1 MVATEFIK
9 NGRPDASTAKNV
21 IAAARKESLL
31 LLGCGTFGN
40 IIRWIPP
47 LVVTQEEISIAL
59 GSFERALESV
69 LG

>member
-1 MVATEFIK
+1 MIATEFMK
-9 NGRPDASTAKNV
+9 DGKPDG
-21 IAAARKESLL
+21 AAAKAIIGAARDENLL

-47 LVVTQEEISIAL
+47 LVVTDDEIKIGLERFETAL
-59 GSFERALESV
+59 KKI